1 MARKKANRPVDNAK
15 RLAELEAL
23 GDNISAPQKRQRDV
37 LRTFAISNRQPVSA
51 DQKGLAR

>member
-23 GDNISAPQKRQRDV
+23 GDNISAPQRRQRDV
-37 LRTFAISNRQPVSA
+37 LRTFAISNRQPVGA